1 MRLHKRST
9 SCGAEAEIVRQSLR
23 LCVLC
28 VSAVSNTPLNRRDA
42 EFAETQ
48 RRTFSMEN
56 KTPILEMIGV
66 SKRFPGVVALDNVSL
81 TVDTGEILAL
91 IGENGAGKST
101 LMKIL
106 GGAIS
111 RDSGAVRIDGKP
123 VEIRSPRE
131 ASALGIEFIHQELSV
146 LDNLD
151 VAANIFLRREATK
164 GGFLKLVDRR
174 RLYFEADALL
184 RKLGLDLSS
193 RTPVSRLSIAQQQL
207 VEIARAISTGARIII
222 MDEPTSSL
230 SLTETNRLLE
240 IVKDLKAHNVS
251 IIYIS
256 HRLHEVEEIADR
268 AVVLRD
274 GRNAG
279 ALDRGEINRDKMIRL
294 MVGRDLKEMFTGNG
308 HKVDGENGEWFA
320 VERLRTQRYPNQ
332 TISFNVGRGEVLGIA
347 GLVGAGRSEMA
358 KTIFGVDE
366 AVEGKMKLNG
376 QALQFTS
383 PRDAISHGVY
393 LVPEDRR
400 SCGLVVEF
408 NVRENISLPNLDYY
422 STAKIINSAKETK
435 AANSAIKSINIKT
448 PTPEMRAANLSGGN
462 QQKVVLARWLSF
474 SPKVI
479 IFDEPTR
486 GIDVGAKAEIYAL
499 IRKLASEGVSVIV
512 ISSEMEEVLGISDR
526 IAVMHEGRITGI
538 LERPQFSEEAVMHLA
553 TGAA

>member
-1 MRLHKRST
+1 MTDK
-9 SCGAEAEIVRQSLR
+9 
-23 LCVLC
+23 
-28 VSAVSNTPLNRRDA
+28 P
-42 EFAETQ
+42 
-48 RRTFSMEN
+48 
-56 KTPILEMIGV
+56 TPILELLNIG
-66 SKRFPGVVALDNVSL
+66 KRFPGVVALDNVSL
-81 TVDTGEILAL
+81 SVDTGEIVAL

-106 GGAIS
+106 GGAIN
-111 RDSGAVRIDGKP
+111 RDSGKVKIEGKE
-123 VEIRSPRE
+123 VEIKSPSE

-151 VAANIFLRREATK
+151 VAANIFLRREPTI
-164 GGFLKLVDRR
+164 GGPLKLIDRK
-174 RLYFEADALL
+174 RLYSEADQLL
-184 RKLGLDLSS
+184 KKLGLDLSS
-193 RTPVSRLSIAQQQL
+193 RTSVSRLSIAQQQL

-230 SLTETNRLLE
+230 TLTETQRLLE
-240 IVKDLKAHNVS
+240 IVMDLKAHHVS

-279 ALDRGEINRDKMIRL
+279 ELARNEINRDRMVRM
-294 MVGRDLKEMFTGNG
+294 MVGRDLKEMFKHTGNG
-308 HKVDGENGEWFA
+308 NHKENYDWFA
-320 VERLRTQRYPNQ
+320 VEGLRTQRYPNQ
-332 TISFNVGRGEVLGIA
+332 PISFNVARGEVLGIA
-347 GLVGAGRSEMA
+347 GLVGSGRSEMA
-358 KTIFGVDE
+358 RTLFGVDE
-366 AVEGKMKLNG
+366 AIEAKVKLNG
-376 QALQFTS
+376 KVLSFTG

-400 SCGLVVEF
+400 NCGLVVDF
-408 NVRENISLPNLDYY
+408 NVRENISLPNLDSY
-422 STAKIINSAKETK
+422 STAKIINSARETT
-435 AANSAIKSINIKT
+435 AALNAVKSINIKT
-448 PTPEMRAANLSGGN
+448 PSPEMRAANLSGGN
-462 QQKVVLARWLSF
+462 QQKVVLARWLTF

-499 IRKLASEGVSVIV
+499 IRKLASDGVSVIV

-538 LERPQFSEEAVMHLA
+538 LDRPQFSEEAVMHLA
-553 TGAA
+553 TGAAG

>member
-1 MRLHKRST
+1 MSKAT
-9 SCGAEAEIVRQSLR
+9 V
-23 LCVLC
+23 
-28 VSAVSNTPLNRRDA
+28 
-42 EFAETQ
+42 
-48 RRTFSMEN
+48 EN
-56 KTPILEMIGV
+56 KTPILELLGI
-66 SKRFPGVVALDNVSL
+66 SKRFPGVVALNDVSL
-81 TVDTGEILAL
+81 SVDTGEIVAL

-111 RDSGAVRIDGKP
+111 RDSGTIKINGEQ

-164 GGFLKLVDRR
+164 GGFLKLIDRR
-174 RLYFEADALL
+174 RLYSEADALL
-184 RKLGLDLSS
+184 KKLGLDLPS
-193 RTPVSRLSIAQQQL
+193 RTPLSRLSIAQQQL

-230 SLTETNRLLE
+230 SLSETHTLLE

-279 ALDRGEINRDKMIRL
+279 SLARGEIKRDKMVRL
-294 MVGRDLKEMFTGNG
+294 MVGRDLKEMFTETEESEFT
-308 HKVDGENGEWFA
+308 KQYRDWFS
-320 VERLRTQRYPNQ
+320 VERLRTQRYPNH
-332 TISFNVGRGEVLGIA
+332 TISFNVARGEVLGVA
-347 GLVGAGRSEMA
+347 GLVGSGRSEMA
-358 KTIFGVDE
+358 RTIFGVDE
-366 AVEGKMKLNG
+366 ALEAKVKLNG
-376 QALQFTS
+376 QSLNFTN
-383 PRDAISHGVY
+383 PREAIKHGVY

-408 NVRENISLPNLDYY
+408 NVRENISLPNLEHY
-422 STAKIINSAKETK
+422 STAKIINTSKETN
-435 AANSAIKSINIKT
+435 AAIIACKSINIKT
-448 PTPEMRAANLSGGN
+448 PSTEMRAANLSGGN

-499 IRKLASEGVSVIV
+499 IRKLAVEGVSVIV

-538 LERPQFSEEAVMHLA
+538 LDRPQFSEEAVMHLA
-553 TGAA
+553 TGAAG